1 MNYLAILDLI
11 IGLIFIYF
19 LMGLFCSTVQE
30 LIANAFNLRARNL
43 NAWIRDTFNK
53 NKFGEEILNHKL
65 VDGLTK
71 KGRIASYIPS
81 DTFSHTVL
89 DLINKAGLKPYT
101 IESLKLSIQTSD
113 QIPDDFKRKLLQ
125 SIEES
130 GGKIQKVRD
139 DVETWFNEA
148 MERISGTYKKLAQKI
163 ILVVAIGSVAALN
176 VDTVSIARYLYDH
189 PAEASALA
197 DRISDAVSEA
207 KKAKADTVSL
217 PVEKKIE
224 KNVAELQRIQAQMKA
239 TQLPIGW
246 QHQSELT
253 GPAVLTK
260 ILGLL
265 MTALAAVV
273 GAPFWFDLL
282 NKLVNLR
289 SAGKKPP
296 TDEDENDKKKK

>member
-1 MNYLAILDLI
+1 MNYLAILDLV
-11 IGLIFIYF
+11 IGLIFVYF
-19 LMGLFCSTVQE
+19 LMGLFCSTIQE
-30 LIANAFNLRARNL
+30 LVANAFNLRARNL
-43 NAWIRDTFNK
+43 NAWIRDTFDK

-71 KGRIASYIPS
+71 KGRIASYIPG
-81 DTFSHTVL
+81 DTFAHTVL
-89 DLINKAGLKPYT
+89 DLISKAGLKPYT
-101 IESLKLSIQTSD
+101 LESLKLSIQTSD

-130 GGKIQKVRD
+130 GGKIQKVRED
-139 DVETWFNEA
+139 LETWFNEA

-163 ILVVAIGSVAALN
+163 ILGVAIVSVAALN

-189 PAEASALA
+189 PAEASALV
-197 DRISDAVSEA
+197 DHITEVVSEA
-207 KKAKADTVSL
+207 KKEKTDTTTLST
-217 PVEKKIE
+217 EKKIE
-224 KNVAELQRIQAQMKA
+224 KNMEELQRIQAQMKA
-239 TQLPIGW
+239 TALPMGW
-246 QHQSELT
+246 EDQPALT
-253 GPAVLTK
+253 GTAWLTK
-260 ILGLL
+260 IVGLM
-265 MTALAAVV
+265 MTALAAIV